1 MAVSGIA
8 TGAEI
13 AGASKSVVWA
23 ILRALS
29 RAIRRDLGTFGSI
42 KVNNFFLFVALLMYG
57 ALNTGLAP
65 KSAYPF
71 LLLLG
76 LLLLFPLSSDPLG
89 RIPPDR
95 LALWPLNPAQRLALR
110 LVSLALSPILWLTL
124 FLLLKAAPQLALFFL
139 GVAVGTQ
146 VLIVLGNRLASRAPR
161 SNPVRHI
168 PRLPGPIV
176 GPYAELIRNNV
187 RQILSVLDPY
197 LAALLSLAG
206 SAYRFLS
213 PSPDA
218 GAYPI
223 LAMLVALALSTF
235 AQGLFS
241 LDGAVGMTRYRLLPL
256 RGWQILLAKDA
267 ALLGILLI
275 LVLPLSPLPGLTF
288 GLAALAIGHFP
299 SVLLRLPQRRW
310 RFTGGRVLFGAA
322 QILIGFTLGYA
333 EDHAGILY
341 LTAAAAAWLC
351 STAWCGRC
359 WDRALTDG

>member
-1 MAVSGIA
+1 MVL
-8 TGAEI
+8 
-13 AGASKSVVWA
+13 A

-29 RAIRRDLGTFGSI
+29 RALRRDLGTFGSV

-65 KSAYPF
+65 RSAYPF

-76 LLLLFPLSSDPLG
+76 LLLLFPLSSDPLR
-89 RIPPDR
+89 RIPLDR
-95 LALWPLNPAQRLALR
+95 LALWPLSPAQRLALR
-110 LVSLALSPILWLTL
+110 LVSLGLSPILWLTL
-124 FLLLKAAPQLALFFL
+124 ILLLKTAPELALFFL
-139 GVAVGTQ
+139 GMAVGTQ
-146 VLIVLGNRLASRAPR
+146 ALIVLSNRLASRAPQW
-161 SNPVRHI
+161 NPVRHI
-168 PRLPGPIV
+168 PRLPGPL
-176 GPYAELIRNNV
+176 GELVRNNM
-187 RQILSVLDPY
+187 REMLSVLDPY

-206 SAYRFLS
+206 SAYRFLG

-218 GAYPI
+218 AAFPI
-223 LAMLVALALSTF
+223 LAMLVALALSTY

-267 ALLGILLI
+267 AYLGILLI

-288 GLAALAIGHFP
+288 GLAALGIGHFP

-322 QILIGFTLGYA
+322 QILIGFALGYA

-341 LTAAAAAWLC
+341 LAAAAAAWLC
-351 STAWCGRC
+351 STAWCGRH
-359 WDRALTDG
+359 WDRVLTDG